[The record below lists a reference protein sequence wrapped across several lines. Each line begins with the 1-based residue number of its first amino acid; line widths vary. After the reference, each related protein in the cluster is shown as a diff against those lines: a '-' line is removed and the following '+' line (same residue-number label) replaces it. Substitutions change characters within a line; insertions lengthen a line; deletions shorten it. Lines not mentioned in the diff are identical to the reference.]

1 MQTLT
6 SLAIPLGGADFVG
19 VDDGEMHSQLWVVG
33 EVEHHLDPRRE
44 LLGRTAGRFAG
55 DAVQP
60 PGQRIGLLPQ
70 HREEQFVLRREV
82 PVERPRR
89 QPGALEDRGHRDRP
103 TVRLVQ
109 AAVRSVDDALTVIDV
124 RRIGLHDR
132 RL

>member
-1 MQTLT
+1 
-6 SLAIPLGGADFVG
+6 
-19 VDDGEMHSQLWVVG
+19 MHSQLWVVG

-44 LLGRTAGRFAG
+44 LVGGTTGRFVG

-60 PGQRIGLLPQ
+60 PGQEVGLLPQ

-82 PVERPRR
+82 AVEGPRG
-89 QPGALEDRGHRDRP
+89 QSGALEDRGHRDGA

-109 AAVRSVDDALTVIDV
+109 TAVGSVDDSLAIIDV
-124 RRIGLHDR
+124 RRIWLHDR